1 MAVRCRRTGRAV
13 AWLTLALALVTTGC
27 SGPGG
32 APAAPKASPLLTR
45 NASAKPT
52 PARPAVEVENSR
64 RGTTQWKLDRKGP
77 NAAIEGYADKVA
89 VRSGEPF
96 RLFVSTTADGYR
108 AVAYRIGWYGGTGGR
123 EVWRSPAMGGRRQPK
138 PVVTRPLNTVTA
150 AAWSPSMTVRTTGWP
165 EGDYLVKLTSTAG
178 YERYVPVTV
187 RSTDTHGKA
196 VLVNAVTTWQA
207 YNLWGGYDLYQ
218 GPTGFADRSRA
229 VSFDR
234 PYDDAGISRFLTTE
248 RAAVVFA
255 ERMKLPLAYITDVEL
270 STRPGLLAGARAII
284 SLGHDEYWSK
294 AMRDNAIRARDAGTN
309 LAFLG
314 ANAVYRHI
322 RFASTPHGP
331 NRLVVCYKSVSE
343 DPMRRRDST
352 ETTQDWRLPP
362 NPRPESELT
371 GLAYDCFPADAAFV
385 VVNPK
390 NWLFAGT
397 GVRKG
402 TRFAS
407 LVGVESD
414 RLDLSYPTPRPIE
427 ILSNSPVQCGTKGST
442 WANSSYYTDDSGAG
456 VFDTGTMRWVP
467 ALARSRRFDAR
478 TWRFVER
485 VTANLLRVFA
495 AGPARH
501 RHPAHDNA
509 DKYTHGGGRWGSPP
523 D

>member
-1 MAVRCRRTGRAV
+1 MGRAV
-13 AWLTLALALVTTGC
+13 AWLVAAVVLVTAGC
-27 SGPGG
+27 SGPVGG
-32 APAAPKASPLLTR
+32 PKASPSLFRGATT
-45 NASAKPT
+45 KPS

-64 RGTTQWKLDRKGP
+64 PGTTQWKLDRKGP
-77 NAAIEGYADKVA
+77 NSAIEGYADRIA

-96 RLFVSTTADGYR
+96 RLFVSTTADGFR

-123 EVWRSPAMGGRRQPK
+123 EVWRSPAMPGRRQPK

-150 AAWSPSMTVRTTGWP
+150 AAWKPSMTVRTTGWP
-165 EGDYLVKLTSTAG
+165 EGNYLVKLISTAG

-187 RSTDTHGKA
+187 RSTDTSGKV

-234 PYDDAGISRFLTTE
+234 PYDDAGISRFMTTE

-270 STRPGLLAGARAII
+270 STEPRLLTGARAVI

-314 ANAVYRHI
+314 ANAVFRHI
-322 RFASTPHGP
+322 RFASTPHGA

-343 DPMRRRDST
+343 DPLRNRDPSD
-352 ETTQDWRLPP
+352 TTQDWRQPP
-362 NPRPESELT
+362 DPRPESELT

-385 VVNPK
+385 VVNPR
-390 NWLFAGT
+390 NWLFART

-402 TRFAS
+402 TSFPH

-427 ILSNSPVQCGTKGST
+427 ILSNSPVQCGAQRRT
-442 WANSSYYTDDSGAG
+442 WANSSYYTVDSGAG
-456 VFDTGTMRWVP
+456 VFDAGTMRWVP
-467 ALARSRRFDAR
+467 ALAHSKRFDAR
-478 TWRFVER
+478 TWRFVEG
-485 VTANLLRVFA
+485 VTANLLRAFA
-495 AGPARH
+495 AGPAGRT
-501 RHPAHDNA
+501 HPAHDNA
-509 DKYTHGGGRWGSPP
+509 DQYSHGGQASSS

>member
-1 MAVRCRRTGRAV
+1 M
-13 AWLTLALALVTTGC
+13 VTAGC
-27 SGPGG
+27 SGPVGIPVG
-32 APAAPKASPLLTR
+32 PKASPSSLR
-45 NASAKPT
+45 DA
-52 PARPAVEVENSR
+52 PAARPSPVRPAVEVENSLP
-64 RGTTQWKLDRKGP
+64 GTTRWKLGRKSP
-77 NAAIEGYADKVA
+77 NAAIEGYADRVA

-123 EVWRSPAMGGRRQPK
+123 EVWRSPAMPGRRQPK

-150 AAWSPSMTVRTTGWP
+150 AAWKPSMTVRTTGWP
-165 EGDYLVKLTSTAG
+165 EGDYLVKLISTAG

-187 RSTDTHGKA
+187 RSTDTSGKV

-207 YNLWGGYDLYQ
+207 YNLWGGYDLYR

-234 PYDDAGISRFLTTE
+234 PYDDAGISRFTTSE

-255 ERMKLPLAYITDVEL
+255 ERMRLPLAYITDVEL
-270 STRPGLLAGARAII
+270 ATEPRLLTGARAVI

-294 AMRDNAIRARDAGTN
+294 AMRDHAIRARDAGTN

-322 RFASTPHGP
+322 RFANTPHGS

-343 DPMRRRDST
+343 DPMRKRDPAD
-352 ETTQDWRLPP
+352 TTQDWRQPP
-362 NPRPESELT
+362 NARPESELT

-385 VVNPK
+385 VVDPG

-402 TRFAS
+402 SSFPH

-427 ILSNSPVQCGTKGST
+427 VLSNSPVRCGTERST
-442 WANSSYYTDDSGAG
+442 WANSAYYTTDSGAG

-467 ALARSRRFDAR
+467 ALAHSKHFDAR
-478 TWRFVER
+478 TWRFVEG
-485 VTANLLRVFA
+485 VTANLLRAFA
-495 AGPARH
+495 AGPAGR

-509 DKYTHGGGRWGSPP
+509 DRYTHGGGRQAGTS

>member
-1 MAVRCRRTGRAV
+1 MAARCRRTGGAV
-13 AWLTLALALVTTGC
+13 AWLALAALVLVTAGC
-27 SGPGG
+27 SGAAGPKSSPSPGRG
-32 APAAPKASPLLTR
+32 
-45 NASAKPT
+45 ASAKPT
-52 PARPAVEVENSR
+52 PARPAAEVENSR
-64 RGTTQWKLDRKGP
+64 PGTTQWKLDKKGP
-77 NAAIEGYADKVA
+77 NAAIEGYADRIA
-89 VRSGEPF
+89 VRPGESF
-96 RLFVSTTADGYR
+96 RLFVSTTADGFR

-123 EVWRSPAMGGRRQPK
+123 EVWRSPAMRGHRQAH

-150 AAWSPSMTVRTTGWP
+150 AAWKPSMTVRTTGWP
-165 EGDYLVKLTSTAG
+165 EGNYLIKLISTAG

-187 RSTDTHGKA
+187 RSTETRGKV

-234 PYDDAGISRFLTTE
+234 PYDDAGISRFMTGE

-255 ERMKLPLAYITDVEL
+255 ERMNLPLAYITDVEL
-270 STRPGLLAGARAII
+270 ATEPKLLAGARAVI

-314 ANAVYRHI
+314 ANAVFRHI
-322 RFASTPHGP
+322 RFAGTPHGS
-331 NRLVVCYKSVSE
+331 NRLVVCFKSDSE
-343 DPMRRRDST
+343 DPMRKRDPT
-352 ETTQDWRLPP
+352 DTTQDWRLPP
-362 NPRPESELT
+362 DPRPESELT
-371 GLAYDCFPADAAFV
+371 GLVYDCFPADAAFV

-390 NWLFAGT
+390 NWLFVRT

-402 TRFAS
+402 SSFPH

-427 ILSNSPVQCGTKGST
+427 ILSNSAVQCGSARST

-456 VFDTGTMRWVP
+456 VFATGTLRWVP
-467 ALARSRRFDAR
+467 ALSHSKRFEAR
-478 TWRFVER
+478 TWRFVEV
-485 VTANLLRVFA
+485 VTANLLRAFA
-495 AGPARH
+495 AGPAGRA
-501 RHPAHDNA
+501 HPAHDNA
-509 DKYTHGGGRWGSPP
+509 DQYAHGGGRQTSSP